1 MSEAPVTTNVT
12 ATPMLGGPRRAG
24 QVLVAA
30 AVIAGIAATWHWR
43 EVFDPL
49 ALTTLIR
56 GSTVAPL
63 VFIGLHIAASLTF
76 LPRTLLGIAA
86 GIVFGLWWGL
96 LWASL
101 GGVIGAVIGF
111 MIARYIHAG
120 LFERVRWTRLTA
132 LLARAERGGWRA
144 VTLIRLVPVI
154 PHSLTNYALG
164 LTRVRLGDYALGSLL
179 GQLPTTI
186 AAVDLGAA
194 GERAMRGSGN
204 WLMPTLIGLGALA
217 LTMLIPLF
225 ARRQQAPD
233 ELSSEVPGE

>member
-1 MSEAPVTTNVT
+1 MSDAKITEPPTLSGLRR
-12 ATPMLGGPRRAG
+12 LGQGL
-24 QVLVAA
+24 VVAA
-30 AVIAGIAATWHWR
+30 IIAGIAATWHWR
-43 EVFDPL
+43 EAFDPL
-49 ALTTLIR
+49 ALTVLMR
-56 GSTVAPL
+56 GYPAAPL
-63 VFIGLHIAASLTF
+63 VFLALHVVASLTF

-86 GIVFGLWWGL
+86 GIVFGVWWGL

-101 GGVIGAVIGF
+101 GGVIGAVAGF
-111 MIARYIHAG
+111 MIARYAHAG

-132 LLARAERGGWRA
+132 LLERAERGGWRA
-144 VTLIRLVPVI
+144 VMLIRLVPVI

-194 GERAMRGSGN
+194 GDRAMRGTGH

-217 LTMLIPLF
+217 LTMLIPAL
-225 ARRQQAPD
+225 ARRQQTPG
-233 ELSSEVPGE
+233 EVSGGVPGE